1 MLKKKADL
9 IDVTSIQN
17 TLSTYNRTAN
27 HAAQAGYAL
36 SQAATRLR
44 RLTAALTQ
52 PTAVQDESYNKFLLR
67 LHPVNLEAARE
78 LGKLP
83 EFASYLV
90 SVLQRYEQVYFDDNG
105 QWRHHPD
112 TSFLEGFHD
121 DGLQS
126 ALRNSASQSLYS
138 LAHEIEINKEVGL
151 PISPNLSEEDA
162 TKEILGKTY
171 PIFRIPQAFAI
182 LFSIYRDNLATLNVP
197 SKKMHQVYAVIK
209 KERTQDPNPNPTKV
223 SESLIC
229 LSAEIGPLQLDDLI
243 EREVID
249 DEWLL
254 YSLSTSK

>member
-1 MLKKKADL
+1 MASPQSAL
-9 IDVTSIQN
+9 N
-17 TLSTYNRTAN
+17 TFYNLANRSTTARYSL
-27 HAAQAGYAL
+27 G
-36 SQAATRLR
+36 QAATRLHQ
-44 RLTAALTQ
+44 LTTTLTQ
-52 PTAVQDESYNKFLLR
+52 PIAVQDESYNKFLLR

-90 SVLQRYEQVYFDDNG
+90 SVLQKYEQVYFDDNG

-121 DGLQS
+121 DELQL

-151 PISPNLSEEDA
+151 PVSPSLSEEDA

-171 PIFRIPQAFAI
+171 PVFRIPQAFAI
-182 LFSIYRDNLATLNVP
+182 LFGIYSEGLATLNIP
-197 SKKMHQVYAVIK
+197 SKKMHQVYAAIK
-209 KERTQDPNPNPTKV
+209 KERTQDPNPNPTTLA
-223 SESLIC
+223 ESLIC
-229 LSAEIGPLQLDDLI
+229 LSAEIGPLQLDNLV
-243 EREVID
+243 EREAIN